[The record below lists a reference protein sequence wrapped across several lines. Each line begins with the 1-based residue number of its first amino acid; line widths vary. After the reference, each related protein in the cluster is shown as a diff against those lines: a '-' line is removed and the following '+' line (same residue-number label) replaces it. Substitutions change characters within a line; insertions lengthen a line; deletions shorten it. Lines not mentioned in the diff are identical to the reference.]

1 MKPYFE
7 KLFRLKENNTTIGT
21 EVIAGLVTFATM
33 SYITCVQP
41 AILSGRFFGI
51 STNMPFDALL
61 TTTCLTAALG
71 CFLMGLYAN
80 YPIALA
86 AGMGENIL
94 MVITLIP
101 ACSVLVGSEAGPDA
115 AWQLAWGVVFIAGL
129 VFLILSFLNI
139 RKLLIGAVSN
149 SMKNAIAVGIGLFI
163 ALLGLENGKMIIGAS
178 GHYILNPLHSTETF
192 IFLVGLTVIAVLQV
206 RRIRGAILLGM
217 LFSTLVALLLGVI
230 RPTALLGWPANP
242 LPVIGQA
249 DIAGVF
255 SHFADLLPLLIIF
268 IYMDVFDTLGT
279 VIGVGARAGLLKNG
293 HLPRVERVFSVDA
306 LSTVVGAAAGMSTVT
321 CFVESSAG
329 VESGGRTGLTAVVCG
344 LAFLLVLFFYSV
356 VADDHRVYADYRAGV
371 GDRRRDDG
379 AECHVDRLAGLQRG
393 DSIVSDHH
401 RHPVQLQHCR
411 RNAAGIHQLSG
422 YQIAGR
428 PRPERRLAELS
439 AGSAAGGLSVFPET
453 LIWFEGKEC

>member
-61 TTTCLTAALG
+61 TTTCLTAALR

-115 AWQLAWGVVFIAGL
+115 AWQLALGVVFIAGL
-129 VFLILSFLNI
+129 VLLILSFLNI

-344 LAFLLVLFFYSV
+344 LAFLLVLFFTPLLQTIIGYTPITAPALVIVGAMMVQNVTLIDWQDYSEAIPSFLIIIGIPFSYSI
-356 VADDHRVYADYRAGV
+356 ADGMLLGV
-371 GDRRRDDG
+371 ISYP
-379 AECHVDRLAGLQRG
+379 VIKLLAGRG
-393 DSIVSDHH
+393 
-401 RHPVQLQHCR
+401 
-411 RNAAGIHQLSG
+411 RNVGWLSYLLAAL
-422 YQIAGR
+422 
-428 PRPERRLAELS
+428 LAAYLFF
-439 AGSAAGGLSVFPET
+439 L
-453 LIWFEGKEC
+453 KR

>member
-115 AWQLAWGVVFIAGL
+115 AWQLALGVVFIAGL

-149 SMKNAIAVGIGLFI
+149 SMKNAIAAPNVVPV
-163 ALLGLENGKMIIGAS
+163 NG
-178 GHYILNPLHSTETF
+178 
-192 IFLVGLTVIAVLQV
+192 
-206 RRIRGAILLGM
+206 
-217 LFSTLVALLLGVI
+217 
-230 RPTALLGWPANP
+230 
-242 LPVIGQA
+242 
-249 DIAGVF
+249 
-255 SHFADLLPLLIIF
+255 
-268 IYMDVFDTLGT
+268 
-279 VIGVGARAGLLKNG
+279 
-293 HLPRVERVFSVDA
+293 RVSP
-306 LSTVVGAAAGMSTVT
+306 
-321 CFVESSAG
+321 
-329 VESGGRTGLTAVVCG
+329 
-344 LAFLLVLFFYSV
+344 
-356 VADDHRVYADYRAGV
+356 
-371 GDRRRDDG
+371 
-379 AECHVDRLAGLQRG
+379 
-393 DSIVSDHH
+393 SIT
-401 RHPVQLQHCR
+401 
-411 RNAAGIHQLSG
+411 
-422 YQIAGR
+422 
-428 PRPERRLAELS
+428 
-439 AGSAAGGLSVFPET
+439 LSVLPSMS
-453 LIWFEGKEC
+453 LPPYDYALCLYMPCV